1 MLEFDI
7 TITENNII
15 TLIFNITRSTN
26 SLLFVFCKNNIPY
39 LNFFI
44 LKILAKRIT
53 CVIVITISL
62 IKSSF
67 ILNILLYQNP
77 STTANKSTA

>member
-44 LKILAKRIT
+44 LKILYTKTIFS
-53 CVIVITISL
+53 IVIIINL
-62 IKSSF
+62 E
-67 ILNILLYQNP
+67 
-77 STTANKSTA
+77 